1 MKGLAIMLMVL
12 ILVAPLSGCFE
23 SSSDGSNEL
32 PHSNANV
39 ILLDT
44 STKGG
49 FNTQY
54 GFYTTV
60 NITVKNTG
68 TDSAFNVRIYLY
80 VENQDGKKEF
90 DNTLHMVGELP
101 PGKTASRSVIVDSWQ
116 HDVLLKANIKTMWD
130 GGSHNYNVDWTI
142 GG

>member
-1 MKGLAIMLMVL
+1 MKELAVVLMALMLV
-12 ILVAPLSGCFE
+12 VPCSGCFE
-23 SSSDGSNEL
+23 SNSTENNE

-39 ILLDT
+39 ILKDT

-49 FNTQY
+49 FNSQY

-68 TDSAFNVRIYLY
+68 TDSAFNVRIYLH

-90 DNTLHMVGELP
+90 DNTLHMAGELA
-101 PGKTASRSVIVDSWQ
+101 PGKTVTRSVIVDSWQ
-116 HDVLLKANIKTMWD
+116 HDVLLKANIKTIWD

>member
-1 MKGLAIMLMVL
+1 LAIVLMVL
-12 ILVAPLSGCFE
+12 MLVASLFGCFE
-23 SSSDGSNEL
+23 SSSDGSSE

-39 ILLDT
+39 ILFST
-44 STKGG
+44 STKDG

-101 PGKTASRSVIVDSWQ
+101 PGKTASR
-116 HDVLLKANIKTMWD
+116 
-130 GGSHNYNVDWTI
+130 NYNVDWTI